1 MNYVYIFALIMNIK
15 KEITDQLPSLKN
27 DVRTL
32 NSLVVFLE
40 EINKICYQ
48 INDSQKESNI
58 RIEVVIEDKIK
69 P

>member
-40 EINKICYQ
+40 EINKICYL

>member
-1 MNYVYIFALIMNIK
+1 MNIK
-15 KEITDQLPSLKN
+15 KEITDQLPLLKN

-40 EINKICYQ
+40 EINKICYL

>member
-48 INDSQKESNI
+48 INDLQKESNI

>member
-1 MNYVYIFALIMNIK
+1 MNIK

-40 EINKICYQ
+40 EINKICYL

>member
-1 MNYVYIFALIMNIK
+1 MNYVHIFALIMNIK

-40 EINKICYQ
+40 EINKICYL

>member
-1 MNYVYIFALIMNIK
+1 MNIK
-15 KEITDQLPSLKN
+15 KEITDQLPLLKN
-27 DVRTL
+27 DVKTL

-40 EINKICYQ
+40 EINKICYL